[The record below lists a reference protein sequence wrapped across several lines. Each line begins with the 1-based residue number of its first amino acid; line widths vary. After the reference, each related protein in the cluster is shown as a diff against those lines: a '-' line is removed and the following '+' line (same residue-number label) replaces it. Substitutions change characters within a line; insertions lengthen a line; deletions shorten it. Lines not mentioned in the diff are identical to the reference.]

1 MSELYKS
8 EWCHTVE
15 IKGYLSYFFPLN
27 IAITEDIAKS
37 IIGKPIHDMDGKV
50 IGKIDSI
57 NWETGEWL
65 GRVVVSDSLQETIR
79 ESYEKSMEFKVDKEK
94 ENANE

>member
-1 MSELYKS
+1 MSVTYKS

-15 IKGYLSYFFPLN
+15 VKGLLSYFFPLG
-27 IAITEDIAKS
+27 IDITEDIAKT
-37 IIGKPIHDMDGKV
+37 IVGKPIHDMDGKT

-65 GRVVVSDSLQETIR
+65 GRIVVSDSLQETIR
-79 ESYEKSMEFKVDKEK
+79 ESYAKSMEFKVEKEK
-94 ENANE
+94 ENA